1 MERLL
6 IDDNVRKCAAD
17 YEKTFRAHNL
27 NVPQNLRDIKA
38 KLDLYNGINGLLPA
52 ELDQYKN
59 YLEEIANDYD
69 NAANP
74 AKNLL
79 VLQPKEFESLIK
91 KYEDPQRFGLVKL
104 DRDLVYRIQAGGKNK
119 GKEYKKKYWELI
131 VDAMHY
137 EKYVRPIM
145 VPLIEALGIRTCV
158 YCNLQYALTIDH
170 SQGLFELDHRYPK
183 SKYPYL
189 CTTFY
194 NLQPSCPTCNH
205 GKKDDT
211 ADFGLYTDNP
221 AELHPF
227 HLLTTPQLYLQKRRL
242 NVKYINI
249 RLVASKPMDAAM
261 CQLAA
266 SHESDFQINSTYAV
280 VKDVAEET
288 IWRCKAFDDTYKEL
302 FVKNFPEL
310 YSKDALH
317 RFVFGV
323 YSDDN
328 NVHQRPLTKL
338 KRDIMKDMGVVITE

>member
-1 MERLL
+1 MDRLL

-189 CTTFY
+189 CTTFN

-288 IWRCKAFDDTYKEL
+288 IWRCKAFDDTYKKL
-302 FVKNFPEL
+302 FLKKFPEL

>member
-6 IDDNVRKCAAD
+6 IDDNVRKCAAN
-17 YEKTFRAHNL
+17 YEQTFRARNL
-27 NVPQNLRDIKA
+27 NVPQNLRDIMT
-38 KLDLYNGINGLLPA
+38 KLDLYNENNGLPIA
-52 ELDQYKN
+52 ELNQYKN

-69 NAANP
+69 NAADP

-79 VLQPKEFESLIK
+79 VLQPKEFESFIK

-104 DRDLVYRIQAGGKNK
+104 DKDLVYRIQVSGKNK
-119 GKEYKKKYWELI
+119 GKEYKKKFWELI

-227 HLLTTPQLYLQKRRL
+227 HLLTTPQLYLQNRRL

-249 RLVASKPMDAAM
+249 RLVASDTSDTTM
-261 CQLAA
+261 CKLAA
-266 SHESDFQINSTYAV
+266 SHGSDFQINSTYAV

-338 KRDIMKDMGVVITE
+338 KRDIMKDMGVVVTE

>member
-1 MERLL
+1 MDRLL
-6 IDDNVRKCAAD
+6 IDDNVRKCAAM
-17 YEKTFRAHNL
+17 YEQAFRAYNL
-27 NVPQNLRDIKA
+27 NVPKGLRDIKA
-38 KLDLYNGINGLLPA
+38 MLDQHNDKNGLLPA
-52 ELDQYKN
+52 ELDQYKD

-69 NAANP
+69 NADP
-74 AKNLL
+74 KKDLL
-79 VLQPKEFESLIK
+79 VLQPNEFQSLIN
-91 KYEDPQRFGLVKL
+91 KYENPQLFGLVKL
-104 DRDLVYRIQAGGKNK
+104 DKDLVYKEQAHGKNK
-119 GKEYKKKYWELI
+119 GKVYKKKFWELI

-137 EKYVRPIM
+137 EKYVRPVM
-145 VPLIEALGIRTCV
+145 VPLIEAMGIRTCV
-158 YCNLQYALTIDH
+158 YCNLQYALTINH

-205 GKKDDT
+205 GKNYET

-227 HLLTTPQLYLQKRRL
+227 HLLTTPWLYLRKRRL
-242 NVKYINI
+242 DVKYLNI
-249 RLVASKPMDAAM
+249 RLIASNPKDVAM
-261 CQLAA
+261 CHLAA
-266 SHESDFQINSTYAV
+266 SHESGFQINSTYAV
-280 VKDVAEET
+280 VKDVVEET
-288 IWRCKAFDDTYKEL
+288 IWRCKAFDDTYEEL
-302 FVKNFPEL
+302 FLKNFPEL

-323 YSDDN
+323 YSDEN

>member
-1 MERLL
+1 
-6 IDDNVRKCAAD
+6 
-17 YEKTFRAHNL
+17 
-27 NVPQNLRDIKA
+27 
-38 KLDLYNGINGLLPA
+38 
-52 ELDQYKN
+52 
-59 YLEEIANDYD
+59 
-69 NAANP
+69 
-74 AKNLL
+74 
-79 VLQPKEFESLIK
+79 
-91 KYEDPQRFGLVKL
+91 
-104 DRDLVYRIQAGGKNK
+104 
-119 GKEYKKKYWELI
+119 
-131 VDAMHY
+131 
-137 EKYVRPIM
+137 M

-189 CTTFY
+189 CTTFN

-227 HLLTTPQLYLQKRRL
+227 HLLTTPQLYLRKRRL

-288 IWRCKAFDDTYKEL
+288 IWRCKAFDDTYKKL
-302 FVKNFPEL
+302 FLKKFPEL

>member
-1 MERLL
+1 MDRLL

-189 CTTFY
+189 CTTFN

-288 IWRCKAFDDTYKEL
+288 IWRCKAFDDTYKKL
-302 FVKNFPEL
+302 FLKKFPEL

-317 RFVFGV
+317 RFAFGV

>member
-1 MERLL
+1 MDRLL
-6 IDDNVRKCAAD
+6 IDDNVRKYAAD

>member
-6 IDDNVRKCAAD
+6 IDDNVRRCAAM
-17 YEKTFRAHNL
+17 YEQAFRAHNFD
-27 NVPQNLRDIKA
+27 VPHELRNIKA
-38 KLDLYNGINGLLPA
+38 KLDEHNGINGLLPI
-52 ELDQYKN
+52 ELNQYKD

-69 NAANP
+69 NADP
-74 AKNLL
+74 AKHLL
-79 VLQPKEFESLIK
+79 VLQPNKFKALIQ
-91 KYEDPQRFGLVKL
+91 KYQDPQRFSLVKL
-104 DRDLVYRIQAGGKNK
+104 DKDLVYKVQAEGKHPDK
-119 GKEYKKKYWELI
+119 PYKKKFWKLI

-137 EKYVRPIM
+137 ETYVRPIM

-158 YCNLQYALTIDH
+158 YCNLQFALTINH
-170 SQGLFELDHRYPK
+170 SQGLYELDHRYPK

-189 CTTFY
+189 CTSFY

-205 GKKDDT
+205 KKNNAT

-227 HLLTTPQLYLQKRRL
+227 HLLTTPQLYLRKRSL
-242 NVKYINI
+242 DVNYLNI
-249 RLVASKPMDAAM
+249 RLVASNPEDPSLCM
-261 CQLAA
+261 LAA

-323 YSDDN
+323 YSDDS

-338 KRDIMKDMGVVITE
+338 TRDIIKDMGVVVSE

>member
-6 IDDNVRKCAAD
+6 IDDNVRKCAAM
-17 YEKTFRAHNL
+17 YEQAFRTYKFD
-27 NVPQNLRDIKA
+27 VPHELRDIKA
-38 KLDLYNGINGLLPA
+38 KLDQHNGINGLPQA
-52 ELDQYKN
+52 ELDQYKD

-69 NAANP
+69 NADP
-74 AKNLL
+74 KKNLL
-79 VLQPKEFESLIK
+79 ILQTSEFEDLIQ
-91 KYEDPQRFGLVKL
+91 KYQNSKRFGLVKL
-104 DRDLVYRIQAGGKNK
+104 DKDLVYRVQKGGKHS
-119 GKEYKKKYWELI
+119 GKQYKKKFWELI

-158 YCNLQYALTIDH
+158 YCNLQYALTINH
-170 SQGLFELDHRYPK
+170 SQGLYELDHRFPK

-194 NLQPSCPTCNH
+194 NLQPSCPSCNH
-205 GKKDDT
+205 GKNNET
-211 ADFGLYTDNP
+211 ADFGLYTDKP

-227 HLLTTPQLYLQKRRL
+227 HLLTTPQLYLRKRRL
-242 NVKYINI
+242 DVKHLNI
-249 RLVASKPMDAAM
+249 RLVASNPKDPSLCM
-261 CQLAA
+261 LAA
-266 SHESDFQINSTYAV
+266 SHESDFQINSTYSV

-323 YSDDN
+323 YSDDS

-338 KRDIMKDMGVVITE
+338 KRDIMKDMGVVVTE

>member
-6 IDDNVRKCAAD
+6 IDDNVRKCAAM
-17 YEKTFRAHNL
+17 YEQAFRAYKFD
-27 NVPQNLRDIKA
+27 VPHELRNIKA
-38 KLDLYNGINGLLPA
+38 KLDQHNGKNGLTKT
-52 ELDQYKN
+52 EIDQYKDF
-59 YLEEIANDYD
+59 LEEIAIDYD
-69 NAANP
+69 NADP
-74 AKNLL
+74 IKNLL
-79 VLQPKEFESLIK
+79 VLQPKEFEVLIQ
-91 KYEDPQRFGLVKL
+91 KYQNPKRFGLVKL
-104 DRDLVYRIQAGGKNK
+104 DKDFVYRVQVGDKHSGKQ
-119 GKEYKKKYWELI
+119 YKKKFWELI

-158 YCNLQYALTIDH
+158 YCNLQYALTINH
-170 SQGLFELDHRYPK
+170 SQGLYELDHRYPK

-194 NLQPSCPTCNH
+194 NLQPSCPSWNH
-205 GKKDDT
+205 GKNDET
-211 ADFGLYTDNP
+211 ADFGLYTDKP

-227 HLLTTPQLYLQKRRL
+227 HLLTTPQLYLRKRRL
-242 NVKYINI
+242 DVNYLNI
-249 RLVASKPMDAAM
+249 QLVASNPKDTSLCM
-261 CQLAA
+261 LAA

-317 RFVFGV
+317 RFIFGV
-323 YSDDN
+323 YSDDS

-338 KRDIMKDMGVVITE
+338 KRDIIEDMGVVISE

>member
-189 CTTFY
+189 CTTFN

-227 HLLTTPQLYLQKRRL
+227 HLLTTPQL
-242 NVKYINI
+242 
-249 RLVASKPMDAAM
+249 
-261 CQLAA
+261 
-266 SHESDFQINSTYAV
+266 
-280 VKDVAEET
+280 
-288 IWRCKAFDDTYKEL
+288 
-302 FVKNFPEL
+302 
-310 YSKDALH
+310 
-317 RFVFGV
+317 
-323 YSDDN
+323 
-328 NVHQRPLTKL
+328 
-338 KRDIMKDMGVVITE
+338 

>member
-1 MERLL
+1 MDRLL
-6 IDDNVRKCAAD
+6 IDDNVRKYAAM
-17 YEKTFRAHNL
+17 YEQAFRAHNL
-27 NVPQNLRDIKA
+27 NVPKTLRDIMT
-38 KLDLYNGINGLLPA
+38 KLDLYNGINGLPIA
-52 ELDQYKN
+52 ELNQYKN

-69 NAANP
+69 NAVP

-79 VLQPKEFESLIK
+79 VLPPKEFESFIK

-104 DRDLVYRIQAGGKNK
+104 DKDLVYRIQAGGKNK
-119 GKEYKKKYWELI
+119 GKVYKKKFWELI

>member
-1 MERLL
+1 MDRLL
-6 IDDNVRKCAAD
+6 IDDKVKKCAAA
-17 YEKTFRAHNL
+17 YEQAFRAYKFD
-27 NVPQNLRDIKA
+27 VPQELRDIKA
-38 KLDLYNGINGLLPA
+38 QLDQHNGINGLLQA
-52 ELDQYKN
+52 ELDQYKD

-69 NAANP
+69 NADP
-74 AKNLL
+74 IKNLL

-91 KYEDPQRFGLVKL
+91 KYEDPHRFGLVKL
-104 DRDLVYRIQAGGKNK
+104 DKDLVYRIQAGGKNK
-119 GKEYKKKYWELI
+119 GKRYKKNFWGLI

-158 YCNLQYALTIDH
+158 YCNLQYALTINH
-170 SQGLFELDHRYPK
+170 SEGLFELDHRYPK

-221 AELHPF
+221 SELHPF
-227 HLLTTPQLYLQKRRL
+227 HLLTTPQLYLRKRRL
-242 NVKYINI
+242 DGKYLNI
-249 RLVASKPMDAAM
+249 RLVASKAKDAAL

-338 KRDIMKDMGVVITE
+338 KRDIMKDMGVVISE